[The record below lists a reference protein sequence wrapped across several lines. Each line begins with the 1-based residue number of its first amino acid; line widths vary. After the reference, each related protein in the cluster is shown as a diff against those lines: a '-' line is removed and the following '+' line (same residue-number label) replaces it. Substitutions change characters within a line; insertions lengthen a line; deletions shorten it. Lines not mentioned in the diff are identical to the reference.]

1 MFYHL
6 STDNKNYWVIMFYIT
21 INNTF
26 KINQNLYDM

>member
-6 STDNKNYWVIMFYIT
+6 SIDNKNYWLIMFYIT

-26 KINQNLYDM
+26 KIIQNL

>member
-6 STDNKNYWVIMFYIT
+6 SIDNKNYRLIMFYIT

-26 KINQNLYDM
+26 KIIQNL